1 MLERNDWY
9 GIYPG
14 GYHINVEG
22 GEINLYGTPDGD
34 EIKLELM
41 LFDTPRPKD
50 PSAFFSTMIDPRFIC
65 TLENAHL
72 LAKYRYIEKKP
83 GLPNSMIRGLES
95 LFLCIEDTI
104 KGIPI
109 TG

>member
-1 MLERNDWY
+1 MEVRNDWY
-9 GIYPG
+9 GSCAG
-14 GYHINVEG
+14 GYYINFEG
-22 GEINLYGTPDGD
+22 GEISLNGNPDGD
-34 EIKLELM
+34 NIQLELR
-41 LFDTPRPKD
+41 LFDSPRSSEA
-50 PSAFFSTMIDPRFIC
+50 SAFFSTMADPRFTC
-65 TLENAHL
+65 TLEEAHL

-83 GLPNSMIRGLES
+83 GLPNSMILGLES